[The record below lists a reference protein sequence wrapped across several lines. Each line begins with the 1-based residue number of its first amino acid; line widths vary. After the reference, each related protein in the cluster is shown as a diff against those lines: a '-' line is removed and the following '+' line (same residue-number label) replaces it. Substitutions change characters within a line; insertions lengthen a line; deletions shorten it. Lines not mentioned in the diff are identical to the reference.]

1 MIAVSAAR
9 QGRFDADSKARAAKY
24 GVPFERVL
32 LADVLRKT
40 GCTCYLCRRP
50 LTPELFEPDHR
61 TPISRGGWHTLSN
74 LWPACRPCNRRK
86 SAARRSDLDPRIVRA
101 LQDALWTE
109 YAIDAPRAK
118 GIGADGVISGPQ
130 CWTLALAMPARA
142 AELAITK
149 APVLS
154 RVIGR
159 PVECLDI
166 PGVAG
171 VIGVR
176 IPRPVQHIVP
186 LRVMPPARRLA
197 IQLGMTAWGRP
208 AGLNLANDT
217 TPHLLAAGATGG
229 GKSAALRA
237 IVRALALG
245 NSPSALRLAIADP
258 SGKMRALRPFARL
271 AHLLWPIASTPADTL
286 SIIAAFEREIIRRGR
301 EDDRLAPPW
310 VLVIDELP
318 ALGDPAA
325 LRTLLS
331 IGREMGIHVI
341 AAMQAERAA
350 DIDPRAAGQFGAR
363 LCTRVAPN
371 DGWTS
376 GAMLGSTVAKRLAHP
391 GDAYLYTPTGLA
403 RVKVAY
409 AADDDACWTSP
420 AWLALQADTAPDAL
434 AQGGTLPR
442 PNPRRKQPDTPPAP
456 VVEWVEGILESEGKL
471 PAINRFA
478 KAVGVGNGTAS
489 KWLGHLASFH
499 PIPANADAG

>member
-1 MIAVSAAR
+1 MADDSRWFAACR
-9 QGRFDADSKARAAKY
+9 ERAAKY
-24 GVPFERVL
+24 NVPCE
-32 LADVLRKT
+32 DVPRAAIWAKT
-40 GCTCYLCRRP
+40 RGYCHICRRP
-50 LTPELFEPDHR
+50 LNPRDWHADHVV
-61 TPISRGGWHTLSN
+61 PISRGGWNTLSN
-74 LWPACRPCNRRK
+74 LMPAHPTCNRRK

-176 IPRPVQHIVP
+176 IPRPLQHIVP

-197 IQLGMTAWGRP
+197 IQIGMTAWGRP
-208 AGLNLANDT
+208 AWLNLANDT

-229 GKSAALRA
+229 GKSAALRVV
-237 IVRALALG
+237 IRALALG
-245 NSPSALRLAIADP
+245 NAPSALRLAIADP

-271 AHLLWPIASTPADTL
+271 SHLLWPIASTPADTL

-376 GAMLGSTVAKRLAHP
+376 GAMIGSTVAKRLAHP

-403 RVKVAY
+403 RIKVAY
-409 AADDDACWTSP
+409 AADDDACWTAP
-420 AWLALQADTAPDAL
+420 AWLALQADAPAPAL

-471 PAINRFA
+471 PAINRA
-478 KAVGVGNGTAS
+478 ARALGVGNDVA
-489 KWLGHLASFH
+489 KRWLTHLSVYH
-499 PIPANADAG
+499 PIRATQVPG